1 MKRVHLSAR
10 ATGAATE
17 RAAVTAVTAADVTT
31 AASQAGR
38 LAAGALLLLAAVGT
52 AGAHQALGPFARPAG
67 AQVASDDPWTSV
79 RAAARADD
87 PWTSAPAGPL
97 RDDPWT

>member
-17 RAAVTAVTAADVTT
+17 QATGTTVTA

-52 AGAHQALGPFARPAG
+52 AGAHQALGPFARPDG
-67 AQVASDDPWTSV
+67 AQVTSDDPWTSA
-79 RAAARADD
+79 RAAAGADD
-87 PWTSAPAGPL
+87 PWTSAPAGML